1 MVSRQDDNE
10 IEIVQPFSHRNS
22 ERPLSDSEI
31 RELRVLME
39 ADRRLKWLWKSIR
52 VTAIWVAAVAGAVS
66 IGWDML
72 IKLAL
77 HLTGK

>member
-10 IEIVQPFSHRNS
+10 IEVIQPFSQRNS

>member
-1 MVSRQDDNE
+1 VVSRQDDNE

-52 VTAIWVAAVAGAVS
+52 VTAIWVAAVAGTVS

-77 HLTGK
+77 HLTGN

>member
-1 MVSRQDDNE
+1 VVSRQDDNE
-10 IEIVQPFSHRNS
+10 IEVIQPFSQRNS

-52 VTAIWVAAVAGAVS
+52 VTAIWVTAVAGAVS